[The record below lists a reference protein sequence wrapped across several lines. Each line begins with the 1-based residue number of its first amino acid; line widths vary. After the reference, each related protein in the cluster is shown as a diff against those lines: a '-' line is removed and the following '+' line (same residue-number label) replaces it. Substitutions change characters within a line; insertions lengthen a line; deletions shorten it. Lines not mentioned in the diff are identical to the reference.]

1 MRVLARLLAIFASLL
16 LLTAATG
23 KGGRVALVI
32 GNGDYAAAGTLAN
45 PVNDAEDIAAK
56 LRAMGFTV
64 VDGYNLDKRD
74 LEQKIGEFADALDGA
89 DAGLFYYAGH
99 GIAVDGHN
107 YIVPTDAHLDIPAK
121 LKLEALPIDD
131 VLDLMSQ
138 QAKTSILILDDC
150 SNNPF
155 SRSLGGVSKTRGVA
169 SAGGLA
175 QLDAA
180 RGSFIAFSTAP
191 GAVAMDGTGRNS
203 PFAAALLKHI
213 GDPGQSINDM
223 MISVRRDV
231 VDETK
236 DFQNPMAWDSLTDRF
251 EFVPGTAAVQQVR
264 ETEPAKQQVAAVDPQ
279 VQITRE
285 IESFVTGH
293 YLKPDIEHFDA
304 KLHEMFADPVT
315 SYGREYPLADLIA
328 IKAQWFAKW
337 SKWKLNLLPGTL
349 KVTMLDE
356 SSVTATFDM
365 RYKYSPKDTGTGPIA
380 GTAHV
385 TLDLVKQDGIWK
397 VEMENSA
404 VDGQ

>member
-1 MRVLARLLAIFASLL
+1 MRILIRLLAVCVSLL

-32 GNGDYAAAGTLAN
+32 GNGDYAAAGTLTN

-64 VDGYNLDKRD
+64 VDGYNLGKRD
-74 LEQKIGEFADALDGA
+74 LEQKIGEFADALEGA

-99 GIAVDGHN
+99 GIAVEGRN
-107 YIVPTDAHLDIPAK
+107 FIVPTDARLDIPAK

-138 QAKTSILILDDC
+138 QARTSILILDAC
-150 SNNPF
+150 RNNPF
-155 SRSLGGVSKTRGVA
+155 SRSLRSASTTRSVQMA
-169 SAGGLA
+169 DGLA
-175 QLDAA
+175 QFDSAK
-180 RGSFIAFSTAP
+180 GSFIAFSTAP

-231 VDETK
+231 VTETK

-251 EFVPGTAAVQQVR
+251 EFVPGGAPLVK

-279 VQITRE
+279 VEVTRE

-293 YLKPDIEHFDA
+293 YLRPDIEHFDA
-304 KLHEMFADPVT
+304 RLRQMFADPVT
-315 SYGREYPLADLIA
+315 SYGREYPLSDLIA
-328 IKAQWFAKW
+328 IKAEWFAKW

-356 SSVTATFDM
+356 NSVTAKFDM
-365 RYKYSPKDTGTGPIA
+365 RYKYSPKDTAYGPVA

-385 TLDLVKQDGIWK
+385 TLDLVKQDGAWK
-397 VEMENSA
+397 IEMENSV